1 MTVLKICD
9 TGLTADTA
17 RAFHSMLN
25 IVAGRSVARWQASS
39 FDQADVLLA
48 HADSDPVA
56 LSHWNASGKPLV
68 LVVDDRESWPPSQYV
83 LRHPFRVM
91 QLLSLLDDV
100 AVSLQR
106 RPSADTMAS
115 GTLGWAV
122 AESLR
127 RIVGNAGDR
136 SWHMA
141 RGDGA
146 AVWIH
151 DGQAHAT
158 PTVVAALRAGKLR
171 LRPFEATSERPT
183 ADSVAFATSDVAW
196 CVGLQATTGVAPWLN
211 ADCAYRL
218 RRWPDFGRLEAQP
231 ELIELS
237 AALAS
242 RAMTPQQLA
251 QRSGHPIELV
261 NRFMAA
267 VSLAGLLGSGTA
279 GVATSAASASPP
291 VKGSWTRFVA
301 DLCRHLRRVA

>member
-25 IVAGRSVARWQASS
+25 IVAGRSVVRWQSSS

-68 LVVDDRESWPPSQYV
+68 LVVDDRQSWPPSQFV

-100 AVSLQR
+100 AHSLQR
-106 RPSADTMAS
+106 PLPVDAAGS

-146 AVWIH
+146 AVWIY
-151 DGQAHAT
+151 DGQAHAS
-158 PTVVAALRAGKLR
+158 PAVVAALRAGKLR
-171 LRPFEATSERPT
+171 LRPFEATSERPGP
-183 ADSVAFATSDVAW
+183 DSVSFASSDIAW
-196 CVGLQATTGVAPWLN
+196 CVGLQATTGLAPWLS
-211 ADCAYRL
+211 ADTAYRL

-242 RAMTPQQLA
+242 RTMTPQQLA

-261 NRFMAA
+261 NRFLAA
-267 VSLAGLLGSGTA
+267 VSLAGLLGA
-279 GVATSAASASPP
+279 GIAGLAGSASSPP